1 MELWIRSQDKDI
13 LMEIKELRY
22 NNKDKD
28 HSILA
33 YDSKGVY
40 RILGIYKTKE
50 RALEVLD
57 EIQNYMIKGS
67 FAKIEN
73 KLGEC
78 INLKPNPI
86 IIYQMPEK

>member
-1 MELWIRSQDKDI
+1 MDLWIRSQDKERLI
-13 LMEIKELRY
+13 NANALNIYNVNENRY
-22 NNKDKD
+22 IIENY
-28 HSILA
+28 SI
-33 YDSKGVY
+33 
-40 RILGIYKTKE
+40 ILGEYNSEE
-50 RALEVLD
+50 RAKEVLD

-86 IIYQMPEK
+86 IIYQMPKK